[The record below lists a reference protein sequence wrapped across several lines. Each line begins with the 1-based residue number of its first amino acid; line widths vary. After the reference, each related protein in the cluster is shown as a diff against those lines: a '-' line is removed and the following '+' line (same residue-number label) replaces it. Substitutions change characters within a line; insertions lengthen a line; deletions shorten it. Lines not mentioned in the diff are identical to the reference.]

1 MSIDFESLHS
11 LPVADKLQ
19 LVERL
24 WDDIA
29 DSAGTAGLHEWHK
42 DEINRRMAELEAAP
56 VRLDRGATLDPGR
69 AAKCLSR
76 SGSAPTS

>member
-1 MSIDFESLHS
+1 MSIDFDSLHS
-11 LPVADKLQ
+11 LPVAEKLQ

-56 VRLDRGATLDPGR
+56 E
-69 AAKCLSR
+69 
-76 SGSAPTS
+76 SALTEEELWTRVEQRNA